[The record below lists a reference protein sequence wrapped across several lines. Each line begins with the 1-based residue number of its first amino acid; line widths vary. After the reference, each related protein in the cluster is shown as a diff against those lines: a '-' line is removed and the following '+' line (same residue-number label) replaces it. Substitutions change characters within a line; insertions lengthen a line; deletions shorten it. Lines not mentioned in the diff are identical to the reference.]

1 MLLQQSSTPL
11 LVLLAVCVTV
21 SYTAAFSTIY
31 QQTSA
36 FKVSKISKLFSTPT
50 EVSTYSLELE
60 KPLGIVLEEVTEN
73 ASDGVY
79 VESVNEGG
87 SAYEYAEK
95 LQGLKLMK
103 VMDDDVTS
111 ITFDEVMEKI
121 ISAPATVTIDFELI
135 DETEEA
141 NSGYEVGTD
150 VLIKVLEES
159 KESVIEAKVGDNL
172 RKKLL
177 ENKIELYKGL
187 KKKLGNCGG
196 SGRCAF
202 H

>member
-1 MLLQQSSTPL
+1 MLLSKKHKRTQHVTIKSNDVIIILPDVSMPLQTICLSLITVWPLHHLQTKEIMLLQQSSTPL

-111 ITFDEVMEKI
+111 ITFDEVMVC
-121 ISAPATVTIDFELI
+121 SLSLCYA
-135 DETEEA
+135 
-141 NSGYEVGTD
+141 
-150 VLIKVLEES
+150 
-159 KESVIEAKVGDNL
+159 
-172 RKKLL
+172 
-177 ENKIELYKGL
+177 
-187 KKKLGNCGG
+187 
-196 SGRCAF
+196 